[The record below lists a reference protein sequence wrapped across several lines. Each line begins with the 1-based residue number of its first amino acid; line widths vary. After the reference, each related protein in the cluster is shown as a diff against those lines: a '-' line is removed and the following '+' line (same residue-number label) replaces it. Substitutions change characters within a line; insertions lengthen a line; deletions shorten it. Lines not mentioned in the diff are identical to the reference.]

1 MTRPL
6 SRALLCITALFALAV
21 SSSALPAATT
31 KKKPKPVDIKKAL
44 ATELPRAVIGGK
56 LPRALTQFGAVINV
70 PVVANWTDLGTVGV
84 TRDTSVSIRVSKKIT
99 ADKLLDLLLMRVS
112 PKGKPLSWYE
122 SGGVIVVSTQSRV
135 LRRKSTKRAAA
146 SRKPATN
153 RISGTRLRTHSF
165 KAEPL
170 SDVISFYRNLTDVN
184 FHVNWKAL
192 ANVGI
197 DKEEPITLVAKG
209 ISISR
214 ALNIITAQLSEGKD
228 RYESVYWMVNRGV
241 VTMTTGHALNTNTI
255 LTIHEVGDLL
265 FTAPNFKGPRL
276 GRSTKGAGDDSSDNA
291 GVFDVSSGGGD
302 GTGMEDEDAAQ
313 MRQKTK
319 DALQKI
325 ITDSIGDEMWI
336 DGGGKGSVRYFRNK
350 LIISQTRL
358 GYMLMKKAGVLDGFK
373 QIK

>member
-6 SRALLCITALFALAV
+6 SPVELCIPPLFALAV
-21 SSSALPAATT
+21 SSTVLPAATP

-44 ATELPRAVIGGK
+44 AVELPRAVIGGK
-56 LPRALTQFGAVINV
+56 LSRALSQFGALIDV
-70 PVVANWTDLGTVGV
+70 PVVANWTDLETVGV
-84 TRDTSVSIRVSKKIT
+84 KRDTTVSIRVAKKI
-99 ADKLLDLLLMRVS
+99 AASKLLDLLLMRIS
-112 PKGKPLSWYE
+112 PRGKPLAWYE
-122 SGGVIVVSTQSRV
+122 SGGVIVVSTQRRV
-135 LRRKSTKRAAA
+135 LGVKNTRRAAA
-146 SRKPATN
+146 RRKPVAS

-165 KAEPL
+165 KSEPL

-192 ANVGI
+192 ANVGV

-209 ISISR
+209 ISITR
-214 ALNIITAQLSEGKD
+214 ALNMITAQLSEGKD

-265 FTAPNFKGPRL
+265 FTPPNFKGPRL
-276 GRSTKGAGDDSSDNA
+276 GRSTKGAGDESSDSQ
-291 GVFDVSSGGGD
+291 GIFDVGADAGD
-302 GTGMEDEDAAQ
+302 GTGMEDENAAQ
-313 MRQKTK
+313 LRQQAK
-319 DALQKI
+319 DSLKKI
-325 ITDSIGDEMWI
+325 ITDSIGEEMWI

-350 LIISQTRL
+350 LIISQTKL